1 MSVLLLAALALP
13 GGIATTLLVRR
24 GSLAFGVG
32 LATAVATLVAAIS
45 INAADVVPLA
55 GSLIGGS
62 DGLRG
67 LAVAWAASTL
77 LFGVIDLLLDDGPTV
92 LGPALV
98 GLAFGAIG
106 LGVPDPGI
114 GIALMTAGGLL
125 TAVVPLVGRIEVREA
140 APRLGLRTLRPV
152 LAAGLIGLLVV
163 TWGAS
168 PVGPLGATGPLDQLD
183 PGLERAMGLALLGM
197 AIAVTIRLGA
207 IPLHIW
213 AARYVEAMPASA
225 VPPMLGW
232 GAAAFVIVALG
243 WVDVT
248 IAPLGAPLG
257 TERSVIALLAATSIV
272 LGGVAAIL
280 HDDLDHILAYA
291 IVQDAGVALLA
302 FAASGSTVTP
312 AGRDWIVAAVA
323 VKSGLAAWALVTR
336 ATFGVA
342 HRAELRGWMRRAPI
356 LGLAF
361 TLVIVGA
368 VGLPTFAGFEAR
380 STLIGLALPGPVAV
394 VVLIAA
400 FAPLI
405 FLGRLIIDG
414 LGAMSDH
421 VRSAPGVQL
430 AFGWAT
436 TGGWEGDRSLWRAVP
451 VTLWANRLP
460 LAAGAAVLV
469 AAVGLSVAIGGMG

>member
-13 GGIATTLLVRR
+13 GGVATTLLVRR
-24 GSLAFGVG
+24 GGLAFAVG
-32 LATAVATLVAAIS
+32 LATATATVVAAAS

-62 DGLRG
+62 DGLRTV
-67 LAVAWAASTL
+67 AVAWAASTL
-77 LFGVIDLLLDDGPTV
+77 LFGLIDLLIGDGPTV

-98 GLAFGAIG
+98 GLAFGAMG
-106 LGVPDPGI
+106 LAVPDPGI
-114 GIALMTAGGLL
+114 GVALITAGAML

-163 TWGAS
+163 AWGAS
-168 PVGPLGATGPLDQLD
+168 PVGPLGAAGPLDQID
-183 PGLERAMGLALLGM
+183 PGLEQAMGLALLGL
-197 AIAVTIRLGA
+197 ALAVTIRLGA
-207 IPLHIW
+207 IPIHIW
-213 AARYVEAMPASA
+213 AARYAEAMPASA

-232 GAAAFVIVALG
+232 GAGAFVIVALG

-248 IAPLGAPLG
+248 IAPLGAQLG
-257 TERSVIALLAATSIV
+257 TEHAAIALLAATSIV

-280 HDDLDHILAYA
+280 HDDLDHVLAYA

-312 AGRDWIVAAVA
+312 AGRDWIIAAVG
-323 VKSGLAAWALVTR
+323 VKAGLAAWVLVTR
-336 ATFGVA
+336 ATFGVSR
-342 HRAELRGWMRRAPI
+342 RAELRGWMRRAPI
-356 LGLAF
+356 LGIAF

-380 STLIGLALPGPVAV
+380 TTLIWLALPGPVAIA
-394 VVLIAA
+394 VLIAA

-405 FLGRLIIDG
+405 FLGRLVVDG
-414 LGAMSDH
+414 LGVMSGH
-421 VRSAPGVQL
+421 VRSAPGVDVV
-430 AFGWAT
+430 FGWAT
-436 TGGWEGDRSLWRAVP
+436 TGGWEGDRALWRAVP
-451 VTLWANRLP
+451 VAVLANRLP